1 MKLSKE
7 IIERIES
14 IHRMG
19 REELVATYGDM
30 ILIGA
35 TEDIDEVK
43 LELGYLIYA
52 ILCKEPDEFDR
63 DKIACYFQ
71 HLEMN
76 DELRAYS
83 HSKSTQR
90 IIRRIYRMQ

>member
-7 IIERIES
+7 MLERIES
-14 IHRMG
+14 IPKMG
-19 REELVATYGDM
+19 KEELIATYRDM

-52 ILCKEPDEFDR
+52 VLRKEPDEFEK
-63 DKIACYFQ
+63 DKIVRYFQ

-76 DELRAYS
+76 DELKAYS

-90 IIRRIYRMQ
+90 IIREAI